1 MAKKKKVTRKKAAEL
16 SQTDVEAYM
25 VFWKKTQREKT
36 ITWPKEMLN
45 LERAL
50 KQNKALWWAIEGWKG
65 EFYRL
70 KETAESLDSSVKTT
84 KQLREAHQATEFWSR
99 HYERSAKKFRGLL
112 VEAQAQVGRLTMQL
126 SRFRPVA
133 DIDDKNSEL
142 EPVWENTGGVQITRN
157 NEGKAADA
165 PSTMV

>member
-1 MAKKKKVTRKKAAEL
+1 MAKKKKVTRKKAVEL
-16 SQTDVEAYM
+16 NQTDVETYM
-25 VFWKKTQREKT
+25 VFWKKAQREKT

-50 KQNKALWWAIEGWKG
+50 KQNKTLWWAVEGWKG

-70 KETAESLDSSVKTT
+70 AETMKSSDTAAETV
-84 KQLREAHQATEFWSR
+84 KQLREINQASDFWSR
-99 HYERSAKKFRGLL
+99 HHERASKKYKGLL
-112 VEAQAQVGRLTMQL
+112 VEAQAQIGRLTMQL

-133 DIDDKNSEL
+133 DIDEKNSEL
-142 EPVWENTGGVQITRN
+142 EPVWQNTGGVQITRN
-157 NEGKAADA
+157 DEGKSADA